1 MPIEAW
7 FLALASAG
15 LFGLGLVITQ
25 FGFRNLTPALGAVFC
40 MPTAALVFWAAAPFI
55 ADFGGWDTRA
65 ALLFAFVGIFFP
77 GAITLLTFEANRL
90 MGPYVSGALGNLA
103 PMFAVAAAVLFL
115 GEVLGWEQWAAIAV
129 IVGGVSAISF
139 QRHWQDR
146 DWRRWVLII
155 PLGAALC
162 RGLAPP
168 VLKIGF
174 AWWPNPYVAIL
185 ICYAV
190 SATVA
195 ISVALWRT
203 RGGERRV
210 TWIGAFWFSVVGLCN
225 GFATLFFVMALA
237 LGPVSLVSP
246 IVAAYPVFTLV
257 FGGLLLRRTG
267 IAANQVIGVLLTVA
281 GVILLISAG

>member
-7 FLALASAG
+7 FLALASAA

-25 FGFRNLTPALGAVFC
+25 FGFRNLTPALGAAFS
-40 MPTAALVFWAAAPFI
+40 MPTAALVFWGAAPFI
-55 ADFGGWDTRA
+55 ADFGGWDPRA
-65 ALLFAFVGIFFP
+65 ALLFAVVGIFFP

-103 PMFAVAAAVLFL
+103 PMFAVTAAVLFL
-115 GEVLGWEQWAAIAV
+115 GEILGWEQWGAIAV
-129 IVGGVSAISF
+129 IIGGVTCISF
-139 QRHWQDR
+139 HRQWQDR
-146 DWRRWVLII
+146 NWQRWVLII
-155 PLGAALC
+155 PLAAALC

-174 AWWPNPYVAIL
+174 AWWSNPYVAIL

-195 ISVALWRT
+195 ILVGLWRT
-203 RGGERRV
+203 RGGERHITRPGV
-210 TWIGAFWFSVVGLCN
+210 LWFGLVGLCN

-246 IVAAYPVFTLV
+246 VIAAYPVFTLA
-257 FGGLLLRRTG
+257 FGAILLRRTG
-267 IAANQVIGVLLTVA
+267 IASNQVVGVLLTVT
-281 GVILLISAG
+281 GVILLISI